1 MDYFICIGTMWD
13 MDQRAY
19 MPARKFSINESQKE
33 ILLMF
38 AEKRIDKDCN
48 PIYKIGLCEFTIQPN
63 FEAAMREAL
72 NKM

>member
-13 MDQRAY
+13 MQERAY
-19 MPARKFSINESQKE
+19 TPARKLSINESQKE
-33 ILLMF
+33 ILLLF